1 MAQFK
6 AAFLFVVPDADPNEH
21 RATISTPEV
30 LELVMVGVKDYRQAI
45 KIAEELVGQGVEAI
59 ELCAGF
65 GQIGV
70 AKVAEAVKGKAKV
83 GVVRFDLHPGLD
95 FKSGDEL
102 FE

>member
-6 AAFLFVVPDADPNEH
+6 AAFVFVVPDADPEEH
-21 RATISTPEV
+21 RVTITTPSA
-30 LELVMVGVKDYRQAI
+30 LELIVVGVKNYQEAVEV
-45 KIAEELVGQGVEAI
+45 AQGLVDQGVGAI

-65 GQIGV
+65 GHSGV
-70 AKVAEAVKGKAKV
+70 AKVAEAVGDRAKV
-83 GVVRFDLHPGLD
+83 GVVRFDPHPGLD